1 MCVPQIPLRNPALLA
16 KQALTID
23 HISNGRLELGLP
35 VDPACEMM
43 GLPNWDNKERAA
55 RFREYVTIIDRLL
68 TNPVTTFKGQY
79 YEVNQ
84 AAMDPPP
91 VQAPRPPIV
100 VAAMGPTMI
109 RRAVEFA
116 DNWNSTSPAM
126 TFDGQVQETRDRVRQ
141 VDEHCARIG
150 RDPSSLRR
158 SYLMLDPLIARNGG
172 FIDYYGSADTFADRM
187 RALIALGISEI
198 GVIYPQRTEQVATFE
213 KIAAEVIPA
222 LKAGQ

>member
-1 MCVPQIPLRNPALLA
+1 
-16 KQALTID
+16 
-23 HISNGRLELGLP
+23 
-35 VDPACEMM
+35 
-43 GLPNWDNKERAA
+43 
-55 RFREYVTIIDRLL
+55 
-68 TNPVTTFKGQY
+68 
-79 YEVNQ
+79 
-84 AAMDPPP
+84 
-91 VQAPRPPIV
+91 
-100 VAAMGPTMI
+100 
-109 RRAVEFA
+109 
-116 DNWNSTSPAM
+116 M